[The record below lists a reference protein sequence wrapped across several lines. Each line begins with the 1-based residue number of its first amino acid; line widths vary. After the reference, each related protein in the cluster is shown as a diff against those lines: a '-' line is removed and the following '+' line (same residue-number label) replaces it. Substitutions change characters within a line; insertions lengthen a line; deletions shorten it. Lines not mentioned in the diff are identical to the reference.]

1 MRRRRDGASS
11 HDRMKNGVSRASVEP
26 QPFVAG
32 QRRRGRGTVPSMNVW
47 SSANRMIVRSLMNW
61 VVASPVGSSFC
72 SSDGTAVVG
81 NISAR

>member
-1 MRRRRDGASS
+1 M
-11 HDRMKNGVSRASVEP
+11 
-26 QPFVAG
+26 
-32 QRRRGRGTVPSMNVW
+32 PSMNVW
-47 SSANRMIVRSLMNW
+47 SSANRMMVRSLMNW